1 MGKWY
6 ENSLNYKPRGGC
18 PFFICGCVAFS
29 KSFRASLTHA
39 SGIFFSVSL
48 RPFFK
53 VKTHKKCGAFL
64 FTQFTEFTM
73 FPQLGDLSQTFNV
86 QPLTFNNGKSQSY
99 SPRLYLFLATARL
112 SCFRV
117 TVTAILWFFAFLASR
132 KFIVQK
138 AQKEGLPFL
147 KTLVTSYS
155 LRRYFLLIIEK
166 MS

>member
-1 MGKWY
+1 MGA
-6 ENSLNYKPRGGC
+6 
-18 PFFICGCVAFS
+18 GCVTFS
-29 KSFRASLTHA
+29 KSFRASATHA

-48 RPFFK
+48 SPFLR

-64 FTQFTEFTM
+64 FTKFTGFTK
-73 FPQLGDLSQTFNV
+73 FPQLGDLSQTFNIEL
-86 QPLTFNNGKSQSY
+86 LTFNNGKSQSY
-99 SPRLYLFLATARL
+99 NPLRYLFLATARL
-112 SCFRV
+112 SCFRE

-155 LRRYFLLIIEK
+155 LRRYFFAI
-166 MS
+166 MQPS